1 MGKKSVLKLL
11 DNIKYA
17 QIMKLINKTLLF
29 AFLIIGTF
37 LRAEGPPMPP
47 PGGGGGGGGGTV
59 PGTPASPIDMYV
71 YVLGLVAILFIVYYS
86 RRSQKKLI

>member
-29 AFLIIGTF
+29 ALLIIGTF

-47 PGGGGGGGGGTV
+47 PGGGGGGTG
-59 PGTPASPIDMYV
+59 PGAPASPIDMYG